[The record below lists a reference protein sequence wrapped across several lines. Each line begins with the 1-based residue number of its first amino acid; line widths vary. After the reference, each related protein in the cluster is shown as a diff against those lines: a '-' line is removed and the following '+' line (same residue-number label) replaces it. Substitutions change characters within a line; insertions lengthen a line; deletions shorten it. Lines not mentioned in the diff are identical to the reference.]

1 MKQEKEIETVS
12 LMIGLYCQKKHGTK
26 KGELC
31 PECRQLLEYVKFR
44 RMKCPWGDKKP
55 FCANCSIHCYKPD
68 MREKI
73 ARVMRFSGP
82 EDGFLPSGD
91 RIQSSR
97 GDEAAEEKTEKSR
110 GKKGVRICWTKNYSN

>member
-31 PECRQLLEYVKFR
+31 PECRQLLDYVKFR

-55 FCANCSIHCYKPD
+55 FSANCSIH
-68 MREKI
+68 
-73 ARVMRFSGP
+73 
-82 EDGFLPSGD
+82 
-91 RIQSSR
+91 
-97 GDEAAEEKTEKSR
+97 
-110 GKKGVRICWTKNYSN
+110 

>member
-31 PECRQLLEYVKFR
+31 PECRQLLDYVKFR
-44 RMKCPWGDKKP
+44 RMKCRGVTKSPSARTAA
-55 FCANCSIHCYKPD
+55 FIVINRICS
-68 MREKI
+68 EKI

-82 EDGFLPSGD
+82 KMVFYHPVIAFSHLAETKRQKRKLKK
-91 RIQSSR
+91 
-97 GDEAAEEKTEKSR
+97 AEEKKA
-110 GKKGVRICWTKNYSN
+110 

>member
-31 PECRQLLEYVKFR
+31 PECRQLLDYVKFR

-55 FCANCSIHCYKPD
+55 FCATCSIHCYKPD

-82 EDGFLPSGD
+82 KMVFYHPVIAFSHLAETKRQKRKLKK
-91 RIQSSR
+91 
-97 GDEAAEEKTEKSR
+97 AEEKKA
-110 GKKGVRICWTKNYSN
+110 